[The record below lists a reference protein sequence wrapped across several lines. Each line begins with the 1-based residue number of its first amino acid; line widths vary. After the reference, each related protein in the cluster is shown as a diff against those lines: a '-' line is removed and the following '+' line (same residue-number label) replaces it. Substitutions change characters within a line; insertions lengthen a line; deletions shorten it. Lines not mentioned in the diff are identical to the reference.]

1 MADTDRQIEGIIV
14 RGVGGQYWIDDR
26 SGGEPVP
33 ARARGI
39 FRKDGITPLP
49 GDHVICAVS
58 DDPLVPLQITEIQP
72 RRNALVRPPV
82 ANLDCLV
89 ITFSLEDPAPDL
101 YLIDKL
107 LIVCAANSIDPIL
120 CLTKTDRIIEPMEAD
135 RLLAPYETAGF
146 SVLRTGFDEKEGR
159 EGREDREG
167 REGRNQLL
175 RLIAGRVVS
184 FAGQSGVG
192 KSTLLNDLFGSERM
206 LTGSTSE
213 KAGRGRHTTR
223 HVELFP
229 FDGGYIADSPGF
241 SSLELET
248 LGVRSEDVLSGYPEI
263 AAAESHCRFLDCRH
277 TGETGCALESM
288 TVDAGRLERYRYF
301 RNLIDSIK
309 SYQQKAAPRQ
319 PGGPRGI

>member
-1 MADTDRQIEGIIV
+1 MEVNRQIEGIIV
-14 RGVGGQYWIDDR
+14 RGVGGQYWIDDG
-26 SGGEPVP
+26 SGSEPVP

-39 FRKDGITPLP
+39 FRKDGVTPLP
-49 GDHVICAVS
+49 GDHVVCAVS
-58 DDPLVPLQITEIQP
+58 DDPLVPLQITVIQP

-89 ITFSLEDPAPDL
+89 ITFSLDDPAPDL

-120 CLTKTDRIIEPMEAD
+120 CLTKTDRIVEPAAANQ
-135 RLLAPYETAGF
+135 LLAPYEAAGF
-146 SVLRTGFDEKEGR
+146 TVMRSGFDGR
-159 EGREDREG
+159 EGRD
-167 REGRNQLL
+167 QLL
-175 RLIAGRVVS
+175 KLVTGRVVS

-206 LTGSTSE
+206 LTGTTSE

-229 FDGGYIADSPGF
+229 FDGGFVADTPGF

-248 LGVRSEDVLSGYPEI
+248 LGVRAEDVLAGYPEI
-263 AAAESHCRFLDCRH
+263 AVAEGRCRFLDCRH
-277 TGETGCALESM
+277 TGESGCTLETM

-309 SYQQKAAPRQ
+309 TYQQKAITRQ
-319 PGGPRGI
+319 PGGPRGS

>member
-1 MADTDRQIEGIIV
+1 MEADRQSEGIIV
-14 RGVGGQYWIDDR
+14 RGVGGQYWIDDG
-26 SGGEPVP
+26 SGSEPVP

-39 FRKDGITPLP
+39 FRKDGVTPLP
-49 GDHVICAVS
+49 GDHVVCAVS
-58 DDPLVPLQITEIQP
+58 DDPLVPLQITAILP

-89 ITFSLEDPAPDL
+89 ITFSLDDPAPDL

-120 CLTKTDRIIEPMEAD
+120 CLTKTDRILEPEAAD
-135 RLLAPYETAGF
+135 RLVAPYEAAGLT
-146 SVLRTGFDEKEGR
+146 VLRSGFDGR
-159 EGREDREG
+159 EGQD
-167 REGRNQLL
+167 QLL
-175 RLIAGRVVS
+175 KLISGRVVS

-206 LTGSTSE
+206 QTGSTSE

-229 FDGGYIADSPGF
+229 FDGGFVADTPGF

-248 LGVRSEDVLSGYPEI
+248 LGVRAEDVLAGYPEI
-263 AAAESHCRFLDCRH
+263 TAAEGHCRFLDCRH
-277 TGETGCALESM
+277 TGESGCALETM

-309 SYQQKAAPRQ
+309 TYQQKALNRQ
-319 PGGPRGI
+319 PGAPRGS